1 RMEKNSYL
9 SFFPGFIFFKKH
21 LVN

>member
-1 RMEKNSYL
+1 KNSYL

>member
-1 RMEKNSYL
+1 MEKNSYL